1 MRIAVPF
8 DNGQIFPHFGK
19 SECFKIYDTTSV
31 FVLKSELVE
40 TAETAHAHSSLAA
53 FLTEKDVQV
62 VICGGIGEG
71 AIAALAEAGIQALT
85 GAQGE
90 ADEIEKACLKNEIK
104 LNTQSTCG
112 HSCSGEEHPH

>member
-8 DNGQIFPHFGK
+8 DNGQIFQHFGK

-31 FVLKSELVE
+31 FVLGSEVVE
-40 TAETAHAHSSLAA
+40 TAGMAHAHGSLAE
-53 FLTEKDVQV
+53 FLKEKGVQII
-62 VICGGIGEG
+62 ICGGIGEG
-71 AIAALAEAGIQALT
+71 AITALTEAGIQVLT

-90 ADEIEKACLKNEIK
+90 ADEIVKACLKNEIK

-112 HSCSGEEHPH
+112 HGCSGEDHHH